1 MPASR
6 PTSPAPEKEH
16 LISREFIAFI
26 LDRRAR
32 QLSPNTIKYYQTELN
47 WFQDY
52 LKARRIRLVDQ
63 IDADLIRRYLIDLA
77 ERRNPIS
84 VHASFRAIKAFFTWF
99 TAELDDP
106 TWRNPMRKVEPP
118 KINKD
123 PLPGI
128 TPEHVQALIDA
139 CGRGMLGERDKAII
153 YMLYDTGVRKSELV
167 HLDFGDVDLRTGAI
181 RIRSGKGNKD
191 RTVFM
196 GNRARRELIR
206 YLRYRGELVPAS
218 PLWTTQTG
226 ERLTASGLRQLVRRR
241 AEAAG
246 IPCPGLHD
254 FRRAYAIQSLRN
266 NIDLAT
272 LAKSMGHSTLEM
284 TRRYLDLV
292 DDDLR
297 RAHEKTSPADNL

>member
-1 MPASR
+1 MPAPRSA
-6 PTSPAPEKEH
+6 SPAPDKEH

-32 QLSPNTIKYYQTELN
+32 QLSPNTIRYYQTELN
-47 WFQDY
+47 WFQNY
-52 LKARRIRLVDQ
+52 LKDHKIRLVDR
-63 IDADLIRRYLIDLA
+63 INADLIRQYLTDLA
-77 ERRNPIS
+77 ERRNPVS

-106 TWRNPMRKVEPP
+106 AWRNPMRLITAP
-118 KINKD
+118 KISKD

-128 TPEHVQALIDA
+128 SPEHVQALIDA
-139 CGRGMLGERDKAII
+139 CTHGELGERDKAII
-153 YMLYDTGVRKSELV
+153 YMLYDTGIRKSELV
-167 HLDFGDVDLRTGAI
+167 HLDFGDVDLRTGAVQ
-181 RIRSGKGNKD
+181 IRSGKGNKN
-191 RTVFM
+191 RVVFM

-206 YLRYRGELVPAS
+206 YLRYRGELVAIS

-226 ERLTASGLRQLVRRR
+226 ERLTASGLRQIIRRR
-241 AEAAG
+241 AEAAN

-254 FRRAYAIQSLRN
+254 FRRAYAVQSLRN
-266 NIDLAT
+266 QIDLAT
-272 LAKSMGHSTLEM
+272 LAKSMGHTTLEM

-297 RAHEKTSPADNL
+297 KAHERTSPADNL